1 MAIWMHDFMRCSS
14 ALDVDFRD
22 VCLFKL
28 YMLMVIETLYVYCLF
43 RSIEKI
49 TF

>member
-28 YMLMVIETLYVYCLF
+28 YMLMVIEKKQK
-43 RSIEKI
+43 KI
-49 TF
+49 IKNNQKIMK